1 MKAALELSSKPNRNG
16 LYEIYVRI
24 QDGAKK
30 KRVKANIA
38 VNPNQFKSKNHN
50 LKWVHNHPNH
60 HKINA
65 DLRALIEEYDD
76 RLFSG
81 AVEKKALTPE
91 TVIHAVKKVSDAQSI
106 AGYCEAQMAQMLNYN
121 HRKGYQQT
129 LNNWKDFTQ
138 KEKLGNLEFKQVT
151 RSILKDYENYLFK
164 LGLKASSVYTNLKRI
179 RALFN
184 MAIKDEV
191 IGVGDYI
198 FKAYTM
204 PKANKAKKTK
214 LKVEE
219 LLEFAKVEYD
229 SDSLSKICQQAFL
242 LAFNLAGSR
251 VEDTLTLKWVY
262 VSKDRIEYEMDKT
275 GELISFKITP
285 QIQAILDY
293 FKTVSNGSKFI
304 VPILSDAV
312 EDLDNEGYKK
322 EIGRKTSLLNKYLK
336 KIAFD
341 AGIEKNVTSHIA
353 RHTFASIAI
362 KKTNGNINF
371 VQAALKHSDPKI
383 TQAYLDS
390 LDDESMD
397 SAMEQ
402 VTNF

>member
-16 LYEIYVRI
+16 LYEIYIRI

-76 RLFSG
+76 RLFS
-81 AVEKKALTPE
+81 ATMEKNVLTPE
-91 TVIHAVKKVSDAQSI
+91 TVIRAVKKVSDAQSI
-106 AGYCEAQMAQMLNYN
+106 SGYCDAQMGQMLNYN

-129 LNNWKDFTQ
+129 LNHWNDFTE

-164 LGLKASSVYTNLKRI
+164 HGLKSSSVYTNLKRI

-184 MAIKDEV
+184 MAIKDGI

-219 LLEFAKVEYD
+219 LQEFAAVEYD
-229 SDSLSKICQQAFL
+229 ANSLSKICQQTFL

-251 VEDTLTLKWVY
+251 VEDTLTLKWPY
-262 VSKDRIEYEMDKT
+262 VS
-275 GELISFKITP
+275 
-285 QIQAILDY
+285 
-293 FKTVSNGSKFI
+293 
-304 VPILSDAV
+304 
-312 EDLDNEGYKK
+312 
-322 EIGRKTSLLNKYLK
+322 
-336 KIAFD
+336 
-341 AGIEKNVTSHIA
+341 
-353 RHTFASIAI
+353 
-362 KKTNGNINF
+362 
-371 VQAALKHSDPKI
+371 
-383 TQAYLDS
+383 
-390 LDDESMD
+390 
-397 SAMEQ
+397 
-402 VTNF
+402 